1 MGDSL
6 DDVFCMAYV
15 ERNEKQLSDF
25 LMKELVDDFLKA
37 GLLQF
42 GLFDNAPYKFNFD
55 LLPAYPNVLR
65 EICLQIQGLL
75 NNRSYD
81 RIVCDA
87 ESMPLGVGVSLQTG
101 VSLVYS
107 RGKGEPPVFDLVG
120 AYDVGHPS
128 ILLLNIWDGNGSALK
143 LINNARRVGLE
154 INTIVAIFSL
164 ETGKTNSVDVAP
176 LLNLMDTVKCLADN
190 QRLPAGQAQAIMTWL
205 SSDYP
210 N

>member
-1 MGDSL
+1 
-6 DDVFCMAYV
+6 
-15 ERNEKQLSDF
+15 
-25 LMKELVDDFLKA
+25 
-37 GLLQF
+37 
-42 GLFDNAPYKFNFD
+42 
-55 LLPAYPNVLR
+55 
-65 EICLQIQGLL
+65 
-75 NNRSYD
+75 
-81 RIVCDA
+81 
-87 ESMPLGVGVSLQTG
+87 
-101 VSLVYS
+101 
-107 RGKGEPPVFDLVG
+107 
-120 AYDVGHPS
+120 
-128 ILLLNIWDGNGSALK
+128 LNIWDGNGSALK